1 MQSGVLKLRVPDE
14 TVSVL
19 LVLEPFFLHAYPSLV
34 TRPREGGR
42 FGATD
47 GGTCLQEGVASSGAC
62 FSRTFCSGNVAKE
75 LVSWET
81 KTMSQG
87 WKVLEE

>member
-1 MQSGVLKLRVPDE
+1 MSHTHFFTNVPPLWGGGGAQAGALKLKVPDE

-42 FGATD
+42 FGVID
-47 GGTCLQEGVASSGAC
+47 GGTCLQEGVAS
-62 FSRTFCSGNVAKE
+62 E
-75 LVSWET
+75 
-81 KTMSQG
+81 
-87 WKVLEE
+87 